1 MRQVFQRAR
10 NSVPC
15 IIFFDEFDAL
25 CPRRSG
31 HGDAG
36 ATDRIVN
43 QLLTEMDGVELSRRG
58 VFLMAATNRHDM
70 IDPAVMRP
78 GRFDKTL
85 YVGFPK
91 PADRVQVLRALT
103 KVPFL
108 HFYIFSY
115 FFSIFF
121 YFFFFTF
128 FLLFFTFFH
137 FSLLVLLF
145 SYFVFTFFLLKK
157 KIHFFKTFF
166 TFFLLFF
173 HFFLLIFKFLKI

>member
-1 MRQVFQRAR
+1 MFQRAR

-43 QLLTEMDGVELSRRG
+43 QLLSEMDGVEASRRG
-58 VFLMAATNRHDM
+58 VYLMAATNRHDM

-78 GRFDKTL
+78 GRFDKII

-91 PADRVQVLRALT
+91 PEDRADILRALT
-103 KVPFL
+103 KVISFRKL
-108 HFYIFSY
+108 RWNCSKI
-115 FFSIFF
+115 
-121 YFFFFTF
+121 
-128 FLLFFTFFH
+128 LLFY
-137 FSLLVLLF
+137 L
-145 SYFVFTFFLLKK
+145 
-157 KIHFFKTFF
+157 
-166 TFFLLFF
+166 
-173 HFFLLIFKFLKI
+173 